1 MSDYAA
7 NNIELAPL
15 AFQEEYVFH
24 KLVFINSGTAANV
37 ELPTN
42 LTALLLGHNN
52 EGKTSSLSAI
62 KLFILPEM
70 NFRDCEAKFAFISKE
85 GYYDGLESFNYYFP
99 SPQSFIIC
107 EAENTKG
114 RFCHILHRSRE
125 ELGYG
130 RVVISKSYD
139 ELKSI
144 FWDFESTEND
154 GFGQPREDLDLSSTL
169 AELKKLGGRQLASK
183 QEIRDAIYVR
193 PTPLGGL
200 SSYCL
205 VPLSDRGERGS
216 ADALRALMGL
226 AFDIRATKGRSL
238 PEAVAT
244 IIQGEVAGKDTSLD
258 LDLGRITADYQELR
272 ERTDVLN
279 AIRSVSPQWSK
290 LMPLFGEFLSTRRS
304 ILNEYPRL
312 SALLSMHRDLIIER
326 KTSLAERL
334 NSAMDRAKEH
344 RDLFNVVQREAMESR
359 AAYKQMEKREIVLT
373 RDAERIEEVKA
384 EAKLIGVHGQQDII
398 AWLKEEEAN
407 KLQLVAGLNNEA
419 ATVQL
424 FSDLQRQHVAIKAEI
439 SSLEKTL
446 SADSSKFLQSLSG
459 IAANHL
465 YSLNTGFSAV
475 NVTPSQEQLH
485 IVESFAQ
492 LLSSNPANHRLTF
505 IGDELSGSTKQ
516 KFDLTAVRETAK
528 ERLKQRLDALE
539 TCQKDMREVK
549 SVADNAK
556 SPEYRSERIK
566 EYEEELKSARTDIA
580 LISAEQK
587 IMSDLEQI
595 QNEILGA
602 NEAVAVCEE
611 KENKAKSDKN
621 IATAALETVQEEGRL
636 LEFEKKAVDQI
647 SSDLDRGVSYSPD
660 LAREK
665 LGVSDEQM
673 AAIDESTL
681 PSVEA
686 IGVEAETLLSAI
698 QAYPQQ
704 RQTVIGL
711 MHTLI
716 SAGVL
721 PNVQSPEYAPPRS
734 NDDLMDLY
742 DELNAIFSNLEA
754 NESKLRQ
761 DISSH
766 NTENGIRTSMLKT
779 FAETIRMFGKGLN
792 EDFARYS
799 VSNLSSVNVDI
810 VVDPMFTGLLS
821 ELDNESFHG
830 NQLKS
835 ESFYKRLNDFC
846 LEFFAGANR
855 TMRISRV
862 IKDIR
867 FSFTKGGIATDASQ
881 SNGTNCVLNV
891 ALLSILLKRLVPQ
904 GISLRF
910 PIVFD
915 EVGSLD
921 ELNLPTIKK
930 MVEDHG
936 FVLFVA
942 NPYNNGVIASLIENW
957 YDLSL
962 NRVTG
967 RVIGECSVIHF
978 DMREGITDDTDSTV
992 FDGELSFAG

>member
-1 MSDYAA
+1 LSDLLE
-7 NNIELAPL
+7 NRIELPPL
-15 AFQEEYVFH
+15 AFQEEYIFH

-37 ELPTN
+37 VLPTN

-70 NFRDCEAKFAFISKE
+70 NFRECESKFAFISKE
-85 GYYDGLESFNYYFP
+85 GYYNGLESFNYYFP

-107 EAENTKG
+107 EAENSKG

-130 RVVISKSYD
+130 RVVISKSYN
-139 ELKSI
+139 ELQGM
-144 FWDFESTEND
+144 FWDFDSAEND
-154 GFGQPREDLDLSSTL
+154 GFGRPREDLELTLTL
-169 AELKKLGGRQLASK
+169 AELKKLGGRQLVSK

-193 PTPLGGL
+193 PTPMGGL
-200 SSYCL
+200 SSFCL

-272 ERTDVLN
+272 ERTEVLN

-290 LMPLFGEFLSTRRS
+290 LMPMFSGFLILRRS
-304 ILNEYPRL
+304 ILDEYPRL
-312 SALLSMHRDLIIER
+312 TALLSLQRDSILTRKSSVADRFDSALAKAKANKELFGMAQRAGIE
-326 KTSLAERL
+326 AG
-334 NSAMDRAKEH
+334 
-344 RDLFNVVQREAMESR
+344 
-359 AAYKQMEKREIVLT
+359 AAFTQLKKREVSLT
-373 RDAERIEEVKA
+373 SDVERISAVNN
-384 EAKLIGVHGQQDII
+384 EAKLIGVHGQVDII
-398 AWLKEEEAN
+398 EWLKEEVEN
-407 KLQLVAGLNNEA
+407 KLQLVTGLKNETE
-419 ATVQL
+419 TVQL
-424 FSDLQRQHVAIKAEI
+424 FGELQAQHRSIKADI
-439 SSLEKTL
+439 ARLEKTL
-446 SADSSKFLQSLSG
+446 SDDSSQFLQSLTG
-459 IAANHL
+459 RAASHL
-465 YSLNTGFSAV
+465 YSLNSGFSAV
-475 NVTPSQEQLH
+475 NVSPSEEQ
-485 IVESFAQ
+485 INIAEAFAE
-492 LLSSNPANHRLTF
+492 LISSNLANHRLTF
-505 IGDELSGSTKQ
+505 IGDELPGSSNL
-516 KFDLTAVRETAK
+516 KFDLAVVRETAK
-528 ERLKQRLDALE
+528 ERLKQKKDALVSCE
-539 TCQKDMREVK
+539 KRMREVK
-549 SVADNAK
+549 NVADNAK

-566 EYEEELKSARTDIA
+566 EYEEELRLARIDIA

-587 IMSDLEQI
+587 ILSDLEEI
-595 QNEILGA
+595 QSEILGA
-602 NEAVAVCEE
+602 EVSVGLCEE
-611 KENKAKSDKN
+611 KEGQALLDMQ
-621 IATAALETVQEEGRL
+621 AANNALALVQEEVRL
-636 LEFEKKAVDQI
+636 LEENLKSVEQI
-647 SSDLDRGVSYSPD
+647 TKDLDKGVSYSHD
-660 LAREK
+660 LAKEK
-665 LGVSDEQM
+665 FKLSDEQM
-673 AAIDESTL
+673 DEIEQTAL
-681 PSVEA
+681 PSVES
-686 IGVEAETLLSAI
+686 IGIDADSLLKSI
-698 QAYPQQ
+698 QEYPRQ
-704 RQTVIGL
+704 RQSVLNL
-711 MHTLI
+711 MHALI

-721 PNVQSPEYAPPRS
+721 PNVQSPEYAPPKS

-742 DELNAIFSNLEA
+742 DELSAIFNNLEA

-766 NTENGIRTSMLKT
+766 NTENGIRTSMLQA

-792 EDFARYS
+792 EEFAKYK

-810 VVDPMFTGLLS
+810 VVDPMFTGLLA
-821 ELDNESFHG
+821 ELANESFQG

-835 ESFYKRLNDFC
+835 ESFYRRLNDFC
-846 LEFFAGANR
+846 LEFFTESNR
-855 TMRISRV
+855 MMRISRV

-867 FSFTKGGIATDASQ
+867 FSFTKGGIATGASQ

-921 ELNLPTIKK
+921 ELNLPTIKN

-942 NPYNNGVIASLIENW
+942 NPYNNGVIASMIGNW

-962 NRVTG
+962 NRATG
-967 RVIGECSVIHF
+967 RIIGECSVIHF
-978 DMREGITDDTDSTV
+978 DMREGIVDDASSSV
-992 FDGELSFAG
+992 VGGG